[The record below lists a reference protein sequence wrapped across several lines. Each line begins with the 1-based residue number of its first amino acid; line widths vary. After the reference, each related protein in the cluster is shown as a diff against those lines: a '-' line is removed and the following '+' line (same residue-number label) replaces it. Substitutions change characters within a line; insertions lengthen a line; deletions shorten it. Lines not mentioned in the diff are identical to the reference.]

1 MTDREEGRNDYRY
14 CGVFSPDISSTASF
28 LCRNQ
33 SLTMS
38 WHDGGP
44 TYNDYFSRTRPKCP
58 PDDSIGTTI
67 TNHTEA
73 DEGYR
78 TSAVLF
84 HDTSNLSHLIAPG
97 VKLDLAFVQSV
108 LSSTGPDT
116 VRSSQ
121 RSMWDWA
128 DWRVGVSKWADG
140 EPAYYPW
147 LEWAVYA
154 PAAHAAGAV
163 RDKLYASTDQAVP
176 LSCQGTST
184 IRCVTANHPKGV
196 TDIIHELERENQ
208 APVACT
214 LHEVKRAA
222 VLTVDEVSVLQDLVT
237 WARSNGGFKFREEA
251 GRSQEKARRLLFQA
265 MDELLH
271 YDVAHIVLST
281 QHHYVL
287 LSLSPTYQ
295 FLISRLYKI
304 NDSSTQLQDITD
316 LVLFYAHAIVNPG
329 APYSQQP
336 DSTSG
341 SPVFRVSIPAFPPHL
356 FQPYEALF
364 RNGRLTH
371 RAKLSPVKKSTN
383 PSFPALS
390 LRFHG
395 DGGLN
400 RADADVVIS
409 FGRLVFWFLDARV
422 VAKTANSPR
431 ASQRLSHEFKAYNIM
446 WAFQGVAIPTLVGLY
461 TNNNNGSSVLI
472 LSHAGAPLGTFEALT
487 LAQRRTLLSHI
498 VCLHQTGIQHNDIEP
513 RNVML
518 SPSSAPVIIDFD
530 HASLDHICQGKSCT
544 ELLEVAQRLGL
555 NLADELG
562 RSKPTTPISPTLVA
576 ILASLYFLVIRF
588 VWGKT

>member
-1 MTDREEGRNDYRY
+1 
-14 CGVFSPDISSTASF
+14 
-28 LCRNQ
+28 
-33 SLTMS
+33 MS

-163 RDKLYASTDQAVP
+163 RDKLYASADQAVSSIVP
-176 LSCQGTST
+176 
-184 IRCVTANHPKGV
+184 RHKYNP
-196 TDIIHELERENQ
+196 
-208 APVACT
+208 
-214 LHEVKRAA
+214 
-222 VLTVDEVSVLQDLVT
+222 DLVT

-341 SPVFRVSIPAFPPHL
+341 SPVFRL
-356 FQPYEALF
+356 FF
-364 RNGRLTH
+364 CNGRLTH

-383 PSFPALS
+383 SSFPALS

-446 WAFQGVAIPTLVGLY
+446 WALQGVAIPTLVGLY

-513 RNVML
+513 RNIML

-555 NLADELG
+555 DLADELG
-562 RSKPTTPISPTLVA
+562 RSKPTTPTSPTLVA